1 MKRKLVRVEL
11 ARVTSA
17 NHFHSERDFTHY
29 NGVTTPY
36 LYREMVSIP
45 KAGVSTGDEVVE
57 SFSRIELM
65 SDYISGNSQDYVG
78 FLVDNEYVLQCNL
91 DAAMCIMGYLTQ
103 GVYEGVIYPAR
114 LGNNKR
120 LGFIL
125 DCMIGDDNQTEESIA
140 EEKKNKNDKFKISDA
155 EVGALYD
162 SPWCTRFSTAV
173 YLGKVGKKH
182 IWAAEGIH
190 QWEVGNETNII
201 INKLD
206 LKSMSFTTTKSVG
219 YSGILV
225 VRAPNGDVEI
235 QCVASIKGSLGNLKK
250 KRSNALPTDVIEA
263 LLDEAKNRL

>member
-1 MKRKLVRVEL
+1 MRRKLVRVEL

-36 LYREMVSIP
+36 LYREMASIP

-78 FLVDNEYVLQCNL
+78 FLVDNQYVLQCNL

-140 EEKKNKNDKFKISDA
+140 EEKKNKPNGKFKISDA

-162 SPWCTRFSTAV
+162 SPWHTRFSSAV

-190 QWEVGNETNII
+190 QWEVGNEINII
-201 INKLD
+201 VKHIDIKA
-206 LKSMSFTTTKSVG
+206 MPFVTTTSTYSNHSVIRVP
-219 YSGILV
+219 S
-225 VRAPNGDVEI
+225 GDVEI
-235 QCVASIKGSLGNLKK
+235 QCVASIKGSLGKLKK